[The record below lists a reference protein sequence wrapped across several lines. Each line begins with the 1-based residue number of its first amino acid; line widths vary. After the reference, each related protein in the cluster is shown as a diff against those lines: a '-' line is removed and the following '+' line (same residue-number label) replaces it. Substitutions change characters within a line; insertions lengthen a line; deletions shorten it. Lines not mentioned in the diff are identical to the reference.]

1 MGKFHNRRIE
11 IPFLVVI
18 AFDDPKEAGK
28 VRHTLSSIQDT
39 GHLSLDDSAIMVKDK
54 NSKVHLK
61 NEYDLGVKVSAL
73 GDGAIVLRV
82 GSIFFPID
90 GLISS
95 AIGRVLVSKSA
106 DIGVSQ
112 NLFKE
117 VSEELKTSSSAIFNI
132 VRGDNPNPT
141 VAALREYK
149 GKMPQTSL
157 PEEADETLRKELE
170 ARSWE
175 ELILESTFQIESISL
190 NQAFFKIW
198 SKFASW
204 GTD

>member
-1 MGKFHNRRIE
+1 M
-11 IPFLVVI
+11 I
-18 AFDDPKEAGK
+18 AFDDPKEARK

-39 GHLSLDDSAIMVKDK
+39 GPLSLDDSAIMVKDK

-73 GDGAIVLRV
+73 GDSAIVLRI

-90 GLISS
+90 GLILG
-95 AIGRVLVSKSA
+95 AIGRVLVGKLA

-117 VSEELKTSSSAIFNI
+117 ASEEQKTSSSAIFYI
-132 VRGDNPNPT
+132 VRGNNPNPT
-141 VAALREYK
+141 VVALREYQ
-149 GKMPQTSL
+149 GKALQTCL
-157 PEEADETLRKELE
+157 PDEAEETLRKELE

-175 ELILESTFQIESISL
+175 ELILENTFQIESIITKPRIFQNL
-190 NQAFFKIW
+190 V
-198 SKFASW
+198 
-204 GTD
+204 